1 VRFVCVKGG
10 GVLGC
15 GGMFL
20 VCMQGDVINGIG
32 LDVVDLAL
40 TIEIVSVI
48 VVYMIAIEFRTGSA
62 V

>member
-20 VCMQGDVINGIG
+20 VCKGYVINGIG